1 MIVEPTV
8 ITGLIIVIPILLTRY
23 LLTSLLS
30 KEAVRRAA
38 FFPPT
43 RGLEKPAY
51 LVNIGTTLPLLV
63 IPFFLRIK
71 LNGFMGIAGVC
82 LSLAALVLYGMSIV
96 QFARPDAGGIN
107 RSGLYAVSRN
117 PMYVAFFL
125 YFLGAC
131 MVTRSW
137 LLLAILLVFQVSVH
151 FMILAEER
159 WCRETFG
166 ETFDKYMEKV
176 SRYGL
181 GHYKSILH

>member
-51 LVNIGTTLPLLV
+51 LVNIVTTLLLLV
-63 IPFFLRIK
+63 IP
-71 LNGFMGIAGVC
+71 
-82 LSLAALVLYGMSIV
+82 
-96 QFARPDAGGIN
+96 
-107 RSGLYAVSRN
+107 
-117 PMYVAFFL
+117 FFL

>member
-30 KEAVRRAA
+30 TEAVRRAA

-51 LVNIGTTLPLLV
+51 LVNIGTTLLLLV
-63 IPFFLRIK
+63 IP
-71 LNGFMGIAGVC
+71 
-82 LSLAALVLYGMSIV
+82 
-96 QFARPDAGGIN
+96 
-107 RSGLYAVSRN
+107 
-117 PMYVAFFL
+117 FFL

>member
-51 LVNIGTTLPLLV
+51 LVNIGTTLLLLV
-63 IPFFLRIK
+63 IP
-71 LNGFMGIAGVC
+71 
-82 LSLAALVLYGMSIV
+82 
-96 QFARPDAGGIN
+96 
-107 RSGLYAVSRN
+107 
-117 PMYVAFFL
+117 FFL

-159 WCRETFG
+159 WCSETFG

>member
-1 MIVEPTV
+1 MIIEPTV

-30 KEAVRRAA
+30 TEAVRRAA

-51 LVNIGTTLPLLV
+51 LVNIGTTLLLLV
-63 IPFFLRIK
+63 IP
-71 LNGFMGIAGVC
+71 
-82 LSLAALVLYGMSIV
+82 
-96 QFARPDAGGIN
+96 
-107 RSGLYAVSRN
+107 
-117 PMYVAFFL
+117 FFL

>member
-1 MIVEPTV
+1 MIIEPTV

-51 LVNIGTTLPLLV
+51 LVNSGTTLLLLV
-63 IPFFLRIK
+63 IPFFL
-71 LNGFMGIAGVC
+71 
-82 LSLAALVLYGMSIV
+82 
-96 QFARPDAGGIN
+96 
-107 RSGLYAVSRN
+107 
-117 PMYVAFFL
+117 YV
-125 YFLGAC
+125 LGAC

>member
-51 LVNIGTTLPLLV
+51 LVNIGTTLLLLV
-63 IPFFLRIK
+63 IP
-71 LNGFMGIAGVC
+71 
-82 LSLAALVLYGMSIV
+82 
-96 QFARPDAGGIN
+96 
-107 RSGLYAVSRN
+107 
-117 PMYVAFFL
+117 FFL

>member
-1 MIVEPTV
+1 MIIEPTV

-51 LVNIGTTLPLLV
+51 LVNIGTTLLLLV
-63 IPFFLRIK
+63 IP
-71 LNGFMGIAGVC
+71 
-82 LSLAALVLYGMSIV
+82 
-96 QFARPDAGGIN
+96 
-107 RSGLYAVSRN
+107 
-117 PMYVAFFL
+117 FFL